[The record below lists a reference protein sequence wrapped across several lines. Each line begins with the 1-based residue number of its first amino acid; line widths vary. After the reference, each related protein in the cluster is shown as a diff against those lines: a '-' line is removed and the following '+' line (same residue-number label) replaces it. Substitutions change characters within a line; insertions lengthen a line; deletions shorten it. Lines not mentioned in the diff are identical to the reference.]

1 MSVYTKR
8 ILFAVV
14 GLATLGSM
22 GIWAPYAQQLLGMF
36 ALGWMLMDI
45 ASDVFPEV
53 K

>member
-8 ILFAVV
+8 ILFALVGV
-14 GLATLGSM
+14 GLLGLVGVYS
-22 GIWAPYAQQLLGMF
+22 PDAQRLLGMF

-45 ASDVFPEV
+45 AHAVFPE

>member
-8 ILFAVV
+8 ILFAVAGLVILGLV
-14 GLATLGSM
+14 GV
-22 GIWAPYAQQLLGMF
+22 WAPEAQRMLGMF

-45 ASDVFPEV
+45 AGDVFPEV